1 MIKKNL
7 NEYEKNVRL
16 KNSRQHKSY
25 DLTYVYTHHRHL
37 DALRIRNNAVGP
49 STHEIGKT
57 LFQQN
62 SMY

>member
-37 DALRIRNNAVGP
+37 DALRIFVL
-49 STHEIGKT
+49 EIMQSAHRPMK
-57 LFQQN
+57 
-62 SMY
+62 